1 MALTINTNIGSLNA
15 QRNLGISQRD
25 LATSMQRLSSGL
37 RINSAKDD
45 AAGLAISDRMTAQV
59 RGLNQ
64 ASRNANDGIS
74 MAQTA
79 EGALQESTNI
89 LQRIREL
96 AVQSAND
103 TNTNSD
109 RASLNS
115 EVQQLKEELN
125 RIASTTEFNGRKV
138 IDGTMKD
145 ATFQV
150 GPNAGKEE
158 SISFSVASSLTKDLS
173 QDGVA
178 IKAPGG
184 RPVQGVSLSGSIPA
198 GSLVV
203 NGKEVGAATNNSELA
218 AAIHTADEAVTA
230 RPINHQQFEF
240 SKSQLEVKDDFPLT
254 VNIDNATPVTATNFT
269 INGVDPTKTV
279 DTNDAKVL
287 ATAINAQTTD
297 GKFAVEATAS
307 NVQEFS
313 FTPITVLGTETYTLD
328 LKTGTP
334 LAALTPL
341 VFKAPDTAVSQQNIV
356 DKINTLAPKVTA
368 NIENNKVVISTQ
380 NGENLSIK
388 DTLTAGGSS
397 TGTGFNEAVEK
408 PYSGE
413 LSLTSKEAFTVG
425 SDTPAAL
432 EAMKIEAGKYPG
444 PAIVA
449 GKPVTGALKAGDL
462 TINGRDIGAVEG
474 DATKIAAAI
483 QEVDTNIIATPE
495 NIQTIGWGDVNTSA
509 GSYTLEL
516 DGKPIIIKTADDKID
531 GEEIAAAI
539 GNTDGFTATYD
550 NPNVVVT
557 RAGGQNFTI
566 KQRHDGTTAGFEA
579 SMSDGRDLRG
589 TVQLKSNIEID
600 IAGQDPS
607 KAGMIKGVNAP
618 GVKGTYTLKLTLPD
632 KVDPDAVITVDTKS
646 AMASGVV
653 TAEDVAKAINS
664 DIKATMEF
672 SAKVN
677 DDGML
682 EITRNDGKKFKITEE
697 IKQNGT
703 DIDDTSAG
711 MLGVGATAKDFV
723 GQVELDS
730 KIDIVLEG
738 DSLGLA
744 GLTGLGNS
752 TISIDQINVLTSEAS
767 IIAMASVDEA
777 IMDIDAI
784 RGGLGAVQNRF
795 TSTISNLS
803 NVSENLSAARSR
815 ILDTDIAMETSAM
828 TKNNILQQAGVSI
841 LTQANQT
848 PQLALS
854 LLKG

>member
-1 MALTINTNIGSLNA
+1 MALTINTNTGSLNA

-25 LATSMQRLSSGL
+25 LSTSMERLSSGL

-138 IDGTMKD
+138 IDGTMSD

-150 GPNAGKEE
+150 GPNAGEEE
-158 SISFSVASSLTKDLS
+158 SISFSIASSLTKDLS

-184 RPVQGVSLSGSIPA
+184 RPVQGVSLTGSVPA
-198 GSLVV
+198 GSLVI
-203 NGKEVGAATNNSELA
+203 NGKEVGAATNNTELA
-218 AAIHTADEAVTA
+218 AAIHAADEAVTA
-230 RPINHQQFEF
+230 RPVNHQQFEF
-240 SKSQLEVKDDFPLT
+240 SQSQLDVEDDFPLT
-254 VNIDNATPVTATNFT
+254 VNITNADTISATNFT
-269 INGVDPTKTV
+269 IDGQEAIAAPGTD
-279 DTNDAKVL
+279 DAKVL
-287 ATAINAQTTD
+287 ATAINASAD
-297 GKFAVEATAS
+297 FEVEATAS
-307 NVQEFS
+307 NKQEFS
-313 FTPITVLGTETYTLD
+313 FDPITVLGTETYTLA
-328 LKTGTP
+328 LKTGSP
-334 LAALTPL
+334 LAALTAL
-341 VFKAPDTAVSQQNIV
+341 EFKAPDTAVTQQNVV
-356 DKINTLAPKVTA
+356 DKINTLAPAVTA
-368 NIENNKVVISTQ
+368 SLENGKVAITTQ

-397 TGTGFNEAVEK
+397 TGTGFNKAVEE
-408 PYSGE
+408 PYSGQV
-413 LSLTSKEAFTVG
+413 SLTSRAPFTVAG
-425 SDTPAAL
+425 DTPAKIT
-432 EAMKIEAGKYPG
+432 AMGLKEGVYPG
-444 PAIVA
+444 PALVA
-449 GKPVTGALKAGDL
+449 GTQVTGPLTAGDL
-462 TINGRDIGAVEG
+462 IINGKDVGAVEG

-483 QEVDTNIIATPE
+483 QSVDTNIIATPE
-495 NIQTIGWGDVNTSA
+495 NTQTISWGNVDISG

-516 DGKPIIIKTADDKID
+516 DGKPIIIEAGADNEVS
-531 GEEIAAAI
+531 GAEIATAI
-539 GNTDGFTATYD
+539 GNTDGFTASFASGEVT
-550 NPNVVVT
+550 VT
-557 RAGGQNFTI
+557 RAGGQNFTM
-566 KQRHDGTTAGFEA
+566 KQRHDGTTGGLEA
-579 SMSDGRDLRG
+579 SKADGRDLRG

-607 KAGMIKGVNAP
+607 KAGLIKGANTPV
-618 GVKGTYTLKLTLPD
+618 VKGSYALKLTLPD
-632 KVDPDAVITVDTKS
+632 KAAPGDVIIVDTES

-653 TAEDVAKAINS
+653 TAEDVARAINS
-664 DIKATMEF
+664 DINATMEF

-677 DDGML
+677 DDGKL

-697 IKQNGT
+697 VKQNGT
-703 DIDDTSAG
+703 DTDDTSAG
-711 MLGVGATAKDFV
+711 ILGVGDTAKDFV

-738 DSLGLA
+738 DSLGIA

-752 TISIDQINVLTSEAS
+752 TTSINKIDVLTSEAS

-777 IMDIDAI
+777 IMDIDSI

-795 TSTISNLS
+795 TSTISNLN